1 MSRKGG
7 TRGGGCIKGMG
18 ANSMAMS
25 GLGFTGLALCGC
37 FHSSYSYTQL
47 GLARKQSSD
56 LVGPPFV
63 AVVVRVMNLY
73 RIGHLC
79 EVW

>member
-25 GLGFTGLALCGC
+25 GLGFTGLALCGL
-37 FHSSYSYTQL
+37 FHSWCSQL